1 MKKNVRELMKEK
13 WKRACAYAY
22 AYSEE
27 FIKLQLFQQ
36 SNALLKTLVKVK
48 Y

>member
-13 WKRACAYAY
+13 WKTVCAYAY

-27 FIKLQLFQQ
+27 FIKLRF
-36 SNALLKTLVKVK
+36 
-48 Y
+48 